1 MKANSHRGVRR
12 SKDKEKLRRKKQI
25 LQKKLR
31 LMRDPRTVL
40 SEISHQLSLPRRL
53 RIPRLSNRVAVE
65 FQERVERI
73 NYPNRYIRS
82 NKRSQHWTT
91 MKAKAHNQQ
100 KRKDRS
106 FWNNLDLYLP
116 AMVALLNNQIQRRLK
131 RAKAKSILIW
141 WKN

>member
-1 MKANSHRGVRR
+1 
-12 SKDKEKLRRKKQI
+12 
-25 LQKKLR
+25 
-31 LMRDPRTVL
+31 
-40 SEISHQLSLPRRL
+40 
-53 RIPRLSNRVAVE
+53 
-65 FQERVERI
+65 
-73 NYPNRYIRS
+73 
-82 NKRSQHWTT
+82 